1 MRVLTIKT
9 DTRKHEVTSI
19 MRKGNFIGSRVGNLI
34 AAVLILLVSPV
45 FFAGVSCAK
54 QLEFIREYT
63 YAAGEADSKI
73 SCRAIALEQ
82 VKRLLLEELGTYLT
96 SNTSVKESQLSKD
109 EIITYTAGAV
119 VTRIIEERWDGQTY
133 FLKAKIKADDDDVVK
148 SITAIRHNQE
158 STLALEKL
166 REEKAAALKEIER
179 LKKELEVSVKNEAAS
194 GRGAT
199 HVSSLRREYDQTV
212 VELTAQEFLEQG
224 IALRNTHKYDLAVE
238 AYNQAQKA
246 APLWPRPY
254 IGRGMTLL
262 RMNTKEKTNR
272 ALEDFE
278 RALQL
283 DPENAIA
290 LSYQGVA
297 LVLLGKNQKGFE
309 AIEQALKR
317 APDDPSTIANMGWGL
332 LQARQPG
339 KALALLTRSLE
350 LQKRKNSRTYLL
362 RSLAYRQLG
371 ERDKAKSDLDT
382 AALLGDPTALKL
394 LKR

>member
-1 MRVLTIKT
+1 MPEEI
-9 DTRKHEVTSI
+9 
-19 MRKGNFIGSRVGNLI
+19 FIGRRASHLI
-34 AAVLILLVSPV
+34 TATLTVFVLLALSS
-45 FFAGVSCAK
+45 GVSYAK

-82 VKRLLLEELGTYLT
+82 VKRLLLEELGTYLV
-96 SNTSVKESQLSKD
+96 SSTSVKDAQLSKD

-119 VTRIIEERWDGQTY
+119 VTHIMEERWDGRTY
-133 FLKAKIKADDDDVVK
+133 FLKAKIKADDNDVVK
-148 SITAIRHNQE
+148 SINAIRHNQE
-158 STLALEKL
+158 NMLALEKL
-166 REEKAAALKEIER
+166 REEKSAALKEIER
-179 LKKELEVSVKNEAAS
+179 LKKELEVSSKNEAAS
-194 GRGAT
+194 GQGAT
-199 HVSSLRREYDQTV
+199 HVSTLRRKYDQAV
-212 VELTAQEFLEQG
+212 VEITAQEYLEQG
-224 IALRNTHKYDLAVE
+224 IALRNNHKYDLAVE

-262 RMNTKEKTNR
+262 RMNTTEKTTR

-290 LSYQGVA
+290 LSYHGVA
-297 LVLLGKNQKGFE
+297 LVILGKKQKGFE
-309 AIEQALKR
+309 ALEQAINR

-339 KALALLTRSLE
+339 KALSLLTRSLE
-350 LQKRKNSRTYLL
+350 LQKIKNSRTYLL

-371 ERDKAKSDLDT
+371 ERAKAKADLDT